1 MELIDTMNI
10 TPSESEAWD
19 IVQME
24 EIEREWGTIH
34 VGVWCVFLMWDVV
47 KMVEEIDVVHVIYLA
62 TEVEFV

>member
-1 MELIDTMNI
+1 MRWGIYSNNNAHVSDGLVM
-10 TPSESEAWD
+10 
-19 IVQME
+19 ME

>member
-1 MELIDTMNI
+1 M
-10 TPSESEAWD
+10 
-19 IVQME
+19 ME

-34 VGVWCVFLMWDVV
+34 VWVWCVFLMWDVV